1 MAQMA
6 ATAGGVAIGSTV
18 GHVVGHAL
26 TSGGDKEQPQQQ
38 QAPPAQAPSYGDA
51 PPPLYAS
58 PGQQMYADGSPPPAS
73 GGSLENSPCGD
84 HLKSLLMCTQSQPDI
99 SYCAD
104 ISEALK
110 QCRNYYQV

>member
-26 TSGGDKEQPQQQ
+26 TGGGGQQ
-38 QAPPAQAPSYGDA
+38 QAPPQQAPPQQAYGEA
-51 PPPLYAS
+51 PPQPLYAA
-58 PGQQMYADGSPPPAS
+58 PGQQMYAGDSPPSP
-73 GGSLENSPCGD
+73 SLENSPCGD
-84 HLKSLLMCTQSQPDI
+84 HLKQLLTCTTTQPEI

-110 QCRNYYQV
+110 QCRNYYGV

>member
-1 MAQMA
+1 MNKSHVLVLLLLLLYGNINYGGKDLKIVYTLNKTKITYAQ
-6 ATAGGVAIGSTV
+6 V

-58 PGQQMYADGSPPPAS
+58 PGQQMYAGE
-73 GGSLENSPCGD
+73 L
-84 HLKSLLMCTQSQPDI
+84 I
-99 SYCAD
+99 R
-104 ISEALK
+104 ALHYFFL
-110 QCRNYYQV
+110 C

>member
-26 TSGGDKEQPQQQ
+26 TGGGSNQQPQ
-38 QAPPAQAPSYGDA
+38 QAPPAQAPAYGEA
-51 PPPLYAS
+51 PPQPLYAS
-58 PGQQMYADGSPPPAS
+58 PGQQMYADGSSPPPA
-73 GGSLENSPCGD
+73 GGSSLENSPCGD

-99 SYCAD
+99 SYCND

-110 QCRNYYQV
+110 QCRNYYGV